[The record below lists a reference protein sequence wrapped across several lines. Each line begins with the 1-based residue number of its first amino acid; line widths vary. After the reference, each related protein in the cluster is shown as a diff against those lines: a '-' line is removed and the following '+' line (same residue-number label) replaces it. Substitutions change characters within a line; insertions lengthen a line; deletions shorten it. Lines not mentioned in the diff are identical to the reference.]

1 MASRQPTKRIILK
14 SRGEIALLR
23 EADSIVADTLQL
35 LADNVKPGTAT
46 RDLDKLSWEYIHSRG
61 GEPSFPLV
69 KFAGA
74 TCISINEEIVH
85 GIPGK
90 RMLLDGDIVSLD
102 VGVVYK
108 GWHGDAAITVPVGQ
122 ISAQA
127 QNLLDVTAEA
137 LAIGIARVHPGA
149 HLYDISGAIED
160 FIASKGLGLVR
171 QYVGH
176 GIGRS
181 MWEEPQVPN
190 YRPENGGRGP
200 VLASGMVFA
209 IEPMINAG
217 GAATKPLSDGWT
229 VVTKDKSLSA
239 HFEHSIAVTEAGYEI
254 LSRPTN
260 PSRMWGDPSAYG
272 LSAVAAHS

>member
-1 MASRQPTKRIILK
+1 MANQQPKRIILK

-23 EADSIVADTLQL
+23 EADNIVADTLRL
-35 LADNVKPGTAT
+35 LADNAKPGVTT
-46 RDLDKLSWEYIHSRG
+46 RDLDKLSWEYIRSRG

-69 KFAGA
+69 KFDGA

-122 ISAQA
+122 ISSRAQH
-127 QNLLDVTAEA
+127 LLDVTKEA
-137 LAIGIARVHPGA
+137 LAIGIAQVRPQA
-149 HLYDISGAIED
+149 HLYDVSGAIED

-190 YRPENGGRGP
+190 YRPESGARGP
-200 VLASGMVFA
+200 VLVPGMVFA
-209 IEPMINAG
+209 IEPMINLG
-217 GAATKPLSDGWT
+217 SAATKALSDGWT

-239 HFEHSIAVTEAGYEI
+239 HFEHSVAVTETGYEI

-260 PSRMWGDPSAYG
+260 SNHMWGDPTAYG
-272 LSAVAAHS
+272 LTPVATPS